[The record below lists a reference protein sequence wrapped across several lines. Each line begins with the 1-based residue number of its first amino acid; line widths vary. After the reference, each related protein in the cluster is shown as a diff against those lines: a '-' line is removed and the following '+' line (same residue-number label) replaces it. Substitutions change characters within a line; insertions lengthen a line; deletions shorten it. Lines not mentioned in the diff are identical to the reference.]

1 MFSRRGLNGFQSLE
15 KLPPALAPGRG
26 IQKRFGVK
34 RQHRLQESCRCKRN
48 FYSTSNQSSIL
59 ISLGFCARL
68 ESRCVIILEI
78 LCSSKYPC
86 RVLYMKETSG
96 ILQFLK
102 APVKNQRIHIIS
114 SLIGPPFL
122 VLWKCAVH
130 ALGTV
135 INIFQVRKLRIR
147 EVR

>member
-1 MFSRRGLNGFQSLE
+1 MSSRRGLNGFQSLA
-15 KLPPALAPGRG
+15 KLPSALAPGRG
-26 IQKRFGVK
+26 LQKRFGVK
-34 RQHRLQESCRCKRN
+34 RQPCLQESYLCKRN

-68 ESRCVIILEI
+68 ESRYVIILEI

-130 ALGTV
+130 TLGTV
-135 INIFQVRKLRIR
+135 INILQVRKLRIR